1 MFESL
6 RSPDLDLRQEAV
18 IRPASPLFAGQLEVE
33 SELTPPT
40 QLMSAHEFDLA
51 DFFGV
56 TSPPAS
62 DIAGKNVDAMGQVVT
77 YQVTNGGEETE
88 ITPDDLVTQPQKLA
102 QVWRVMAD
110 KTQTVFTSKISA
122 DTFAA
127 GEALA
132 SQTLSWLGNLVG
144 ACGPLCSHGLMS
156 ALSASGGSVGGG
168 VGGSLFGSA
177 DGLFTGSA
185 ANALPPFDWKTAATE
200 LEKNGAFWYGDQKI
214 NWADLVSVWSR
225 VLGESLGQLFGFGII
240 DCLLDG
246 LLPGQQRQQQFA

>member
-6 RSPDLDLRQEAV
+6 QTLDVDQRQEDVAT
-18 IRPASPLFAGQLEVE
+18 PTSPLFAHQLQVE
-33 SELTPPT
+33 SELTPHT
-40 QLMSAHEFDLA
+40 QLMSAHEFNLA

-56 TSPPAS
+56 TSPPAA
-62 DIAGKNVDAMGQVVT
+62 DIASKEVDAMEPVMVGQFK
-77 YQVTNGGEETE
+77 NGGEETE
-88 ITPDDLVTQPQKLA
+88 IKPDDLVTQPQKLA
-102 QVWRVMAD
+102 QVWRVMAGE
-110 KTQTVFTSKISA
+110 TQAAFTNKISA
-122 DTFAA
+122 DTFAM

-156 ALSASGGSVGGG
+156 ALSASGGSVGSG
-168 VGGSLFGSA
+168 VGGSLFGSV
-177 DGLFTGSA
+177 DGMFAGSA
-185 ANALPPFDWKTAATE
+185 ANALLPFDWKTAATE

-214 NWADLVSVWSR
+214 SWADLVSVWSR
-225 VLGESLGQLFGFGII
+225 VLGESLGQIFGFGII